1 MTLLREPLTKPVVFS
16 GVQPSGVPSLGNL
29 LGAFMPFAGYVQ
41 NHTTFFCVVDHHAIT
56 VRQDPAELR
65 HNTLSL
71 AAWYMAAGLDPAAC
85 TLFIQSHVTAHAELG
100 WVLTTF
106 AQMGELERMT
116 QFKDKA
122 QRHKQNI
129 NAGLFSY
136 PALMA
141 ADILLYQTQ
150 LVPVGEDQMQH
161 IELCRDVA
169 TRFNNAFGKAFT
181 LPKGVNPPAGAR
193 VRDLQEPTKKMSK
206 SAPGPGTILLTESPS
221 DAAKKIKRAV
231 TDSEGVIR
239 YDVEAQPGVANL
251 LEILAGC
258 THRTPQQVADELAG
272 QQYGALK
279 NATAEAVAFTL
290 EPLQA
295 RHRELMGD
303 KAELMRILAHGADKA
318 RTVANATLRDVYDKM
333 GYVLA

>member
-1 MTLLREPLTKPVVFS
+1 MTILTTKPVVFS

-29 LGAFMPFAGYVQ
+29 LGAFVPFAGYIKD
-41 NHTTFFCVVDHHAIT
+41 HTTFFCVVDHHAIT
-56 VRQDPAELR
+56 VRQDPVALR

-71 AAWYMAAGLDPAAC
+71 VAWYIAAGLDPDQC
-85 TLFIQSHVTAHAELG
+85 VLFVQSHVPAHAELG

-122 QRHKQNI
+122 QRNKQNI

-150 LVPVGEDQMQH
+150 LVPVGEDQLQH

-169 TRFNNAFGKAFT
+169 VRFNNAFGKTFT

-193 VRDLQEPTKKMSK
+193 VRDLQEPTRKMSK
-206 SAPGPGTILLTESPS
+206 SLPGPGTILLTDTPAE
-221 DAAKKIKRAV
+221 AAKKMKKAV
-231 TDSEGVIR
+231 TDDYRNVA
-239 YDVEAQPGVANL
+239 YDPERQPGLANL
-251 LEILAGC
+251 LEIAGAAL
-258 THRTPQQVADELAG
+258 HADPRELAEKFAG
-272 QQYGALK
+272 DQYGPLK
-279 NATAEAVAFTL
+279 NAAADAVVALL

-295 RHRELMGD
+295 KHAALMAD
-303 KAELMRILAHGADKA
+303 EAALLQVLAKGAAKA
-318 RTVANATLRDVYDKM
+318 RAVANVTLAEVYDKL
-333 GYVLA
+333 GYVRLS